1 MAKEVGDA
9 LGRFRPLLVAG
20 AARPAGELRRAL
32 LGEGDPSALRDASGR
47 QLAPDDLT
55 DVSVLVYVA
64 EGELAR
70 EDERALRLAERA
82 GVERVCVLVESA
94 TGRPAVP
101 PAGASDL
108 VVVSAGEPLPVGAIA
123 ERVAEHAD
131 ELDYVLASRL
141 PPLRRV
147 VAERIVRRVSRQN
160 GVLGAAIFIPGA
172 DLPALTVNQ
181 LRMVFRIGAAYGE
194 RIDRERGAELVAVV
208 GAGVA
213 FRALAREALGFV
225 PVAGWAV
232 KGGVAYTGTRALG
245 ETAIRYFERRQEN
258 REAPPQHGARS
269 VRPRS

>member
-1 MAKEVGDA
+1 MGDA

-20 AARPAGELRRAL
+20 AARPAVELRDAL

-55 DVSVLVYVA
+55 DVSVLVYLV

-82 GVERVCVLVESA
+82 GVERVCVLVGSA
-94 TGRPAVP
+94 TGRAPLPAGAADVVAVP
-101 PAGASDL
+101 P
-108 VVVSAGEPLPVGAIA
+108 GEQLPVRAIA
-123 ERVAEHAD
+123 ERVAERAD

-172 DLPALTVNQ
+172 DLPALTLNQ
-181 LRMVFRIGAAYGE
+181 LRMIFRIGAAYGE
-194 RIDRERGAELVAVV
+194 RIDRERAAELVAVV

-213 FRALAREALGFV
+213 FRTVAREVLGFV

-232 KGGVAYTGTRALG
+232 KGSIAYTGTRALG
-245 ETAIRYFERRQEN
+245 EAAIRYFERRQEN
-258 REAPPQHGARS
+258 REGPPEPRGRS